1 MLGSVPGETFYD
13 QEGLSD
19 TPFGVGSGGFDRNE
33 VVVRERELEEKVT
46 GFLLCEPFR
55 YPESKLAILGRV
67 GATANAHFGVN
78 EISKPRRLILLAASD
93 HQGTCRQGHPGCRTE
108 LLNALGIAELSV
120 RYVPLCKRPVSFS
133 LSSLVI
139 EVVRMFARVSPD
151 PHTLEGGSLWYGHRK
166 WFSDQPMWRAPL
178 SA

>member
-67 GATANAHFGVN
+67 GATADAHFGVN
-78 EISKPRRLILLAASD
+78 EISKPRRLILLQHRIIREPVDKVTQDAAL
-93 HQGTCRQGHPGCRTE
+93 E